1 MLNWL
6 KRLFV
11 VKFSILDEPPVGG
24 GGAPAAP
31 EVPPQSSN
39 PLLDVEFPD
48 GFDESLKNEQSLKL
62 FIKDK
67 KFNYPEI
74 LKSYINAQKMIGKD
88 KVVLPGKNAT
98 DEDWNNFY
106 NKIGRPEVSKY
117 ELKLKEG
124 QEVDDKFLGKYKEV
138 AHKSGLLPKQA
149 ESLFHWYHDEVEGAQ
164 KAVLDQH
171 KQKIEAEQFNLKK
184 EWGVGYDKEVDL
196 AKRALRQ
203 FASEEEIAELKEAG
217 LTANVKFVKLLN
229 KIGKG
234 LKEDSFKHESAGNFG
249 ITKEEASRKI
259 SEMYADKSGPY
270 MNKQHPGH
278 QLALQEMLKLNEA
291 LYS

>member
-6 KRLFV
+6 KKLFV

-24 GGAPAAP
+24 GGAT
-31 EVPPQSSN
+31 EDPPQPSN
-39 PLLDVEFPD
+39 SLLEVEFPE
-48 GFDESLKNEQSLKL
+48 GMDESLKSEQSLKL

-74 LKSYINAQKMIGKD
+74 LKSYVNAQKMIGKD
-88 KVVLPGKNAT
+88 KVVLPGKSAT
-98 DEDWNNFY
+98 DEDWNTFY
-106 NKIGRPEVSKY
+106 TKIGRPSVDKY
-117 ELKLKEG
+117 EVNLKEG
-124 QEVDDKFLGKYKEV
+124 QEVDQTFLKKYKEI

-149 ESLFHWYHDEVEGAQ
+149 EGLFHWYHEEVEGAQ
-164 KAVLDQH
+164 KAVLEEH
-171 KQKIEAEQFNLKK
+171 KQKADAEHFNLKK
-184 EWGVGYDKEVDL
+184 EWGVGYDKELDL

-203 FASEEEIAELKEAG
+203 FASEEEIVELKESG
-217 LTANVKFVKLLN
+217 LTGNVKFVKLLN

-249 ITKEEASRKI
+249 VTKEEASRKI

-278 QLALQEMLKLNEA
+278 HMALQEMLKLNEA

>member
-1 MLNWL
+1 MLSWL
-6 KRLFV
+6 KKLFV

-24 GGAPAAP
+24 GGAPAN
-31 EVPPQSSN
+31 PPQSSN

-74 LKSYINAQKMIGKD
+74 LKSYVNAQKMIGKD

-98 DEDWNNFY
+98 DEDWNTFY
-106 NKIGRPEVSKY
+106 NKIGRPEVDKY
-117 ELKLKEG
+117 EVKLKEG
-124 QEVDDKFLGKYKEV
+124 QEVDQGFLKKYKEV

-149 ESLFHWYHDEVEGAQ
+149 EGLFHWYHEEVEGAQ
-164 KAVLDQH
+164 KAVLEQH

-203 FASEEEIAELKEAG
+203 FASEEEIAELKESG

-249 ITKEEASRKI
+249 VTKEEASRKI
-259 SEMYADKSGPY
+259 SEMYSDKSGPY